1 MQILA
6 KRSNRI
12 ICIPTQNFSVYRKKR
27 KLPSS
32 AYYHGRKTAS
42 VMIRDARVLQ
52 AGFVPKEVVHRD
64 PEANHLSNAL
74 NPITRDE
81 PAETAFLFGPS
92 GSGKTCLAKFIVE
105 RLRREVIDIEHQ
117 YVNCWQNYT
126 RFRTIYRILEGIGQ
140 TIDIH
145 RQSTPKDELLERLRQ
160 YDGPPYVIILD
171 EVDQLEN
178 MDVLYDLYTLPNI
191 SMILIANREEELFAR
206 IDERL
211 SSRLMNS
218 TRIRFV
224 KYTTEE
230 LVAIL
235 QARVD
240 RGLTADAVTHSQLEQ
255 IADAA
260 AGDARVG
267 IGILRNAAQHAER
280 NNTDQITQAA
290 IIEAIP
296 DAKAEIQQQTVETLT
311 QHQKQLYEII
321 TDHGC
326 IQPGELYETYC
337 EQVEEPKTKR
347 TVRNYLSKMCQYNLI
362 VADGQN
368 RGRTYRPV
376 STSTS
381 NNTAV

>member
-1 MQILA
+1 
-6 KRSNRI
+6 
-12 ICIPTQNFSVYRKKR
+12 
-27 KLPSS
+27 
-32 AYYHGRKTAS
+32 
-42 VMIRDARVLQ
+42 MIRDARVLQ

-64 PEANHLSNAL
+64 AEANHLSNAL

-92 GSGKTCLAKFIVE
+92 GTGKTCLAKFIVE
-105 RLRREVIDIEHQ
+105 RLRQEVLDINHQ

-126 RFRTIYRILEGIGQ
+126 RFRTLYRILEGIGQ
-140 TIDIH
+140 TLDIH

-160 YDGPPYVIILD
+160 YDGPPYVVILD
-171 EVDQLEN
+171 EVDQLED

-280 NNTDQITQAA
+280 NNTDCITQTA
-290 IIEAIP
+290 ITDAIP

-321 TDHGC
+321 TDHGS

-347 TVRNYLSKMCQYNLI
+347 TVRNYISKMCQYNLI
-362 VADGQN
+362 VTDGQN

-376 STSTS
+376 ATSAS
-381 NNTAV
+381 NIQVK